1 VSQDARPPGTA
12 PSLVGEA
19 NPSDATGHH
28 DWFSPTYVERW
39 IQRDAA
45 RSSRDQL
52 LDELVALLDVP
63 ADTPCRVL
71 DVGAGW
77 GPLTGGVLD
86 RYPHATVVAQD
97 FSEPMLNRAVR
108 HLTGKPGQVAFVR
121 ADLRDPGWTTLVGSS
136 FDAVVSSL
144 AIHNVRDPAT
154 IARVYVD
161 LHGVLRPGGVLAD
174 VDVLDGHSPDERR
187 RWIEQAGF
195 VDVRVDAT
203 PSGPHIAQF
212 TARRPGPAGQ

>member
-1 VSQDARPPGTA
+1 MSQEAPRPGTI
-12 PSLVGEA
+12 PPLTTEA

-28 DWFSPTYVERW
+28 DWFSPTYVEGW

-52 LDELVALLDVP
+52 LDALVALLDVP
-63 ADTPCRVL
+63 ADAPCRVL

-77 GPLTGGVLD
+77 GPVTGGVLD

-108 HLTGKPGQVAFVR
+108 HLAGKPGRVDFVT
-121 ADLRDPGWTTLVGSS
+121 ADLRDPGWATRLGSP

-154 IARVYVD
+154 IARVYAD
-161 LHGVLRPGGVLAD
+161 LYGVLQPGGVLAE
-174 VDVLDGHSPDERR
+174 VDVLDGHTAGERCG
-187 RWIEQAGF
+187 WIEQAGF
-195 VDVRVDAT
+195 VDVRADAT
-203 PSGPHIAQF
+203 PSGPHVAQF
-212 TARRPGPAGQ
+212 TARRPGPAG